1 MVISTRT
8 VDCSTT
14 SRRTHRARG
23 VRLALIGAS
32 LLGMF
37 ACSGAPTGA
46 PGTPVVTPVATRV
59 VLNVSAAQITAGLTT
74 TLTATVRDQR
84 DSLMLGQVIVW
95 STSNAAV
102 ATVGSDGL
110 VRGLAAGTAT
120 IVATSGAA
128 AAQAVITVV
137 GVPSGPASE
146 FQTSVPPIDLNV
158 ILARPTATAVTA
170 SVYSGAERD
179 VTISWEPDGGSVVKH
194 VVPGRATDVE
204 LTGLSADRSYSY
216 QVTAAGAAVQGQ
228 FRTARAP
235 GSTFRFVMQAD
246 SHLDGNSDTRI
257 YTNTLSNMVADA
269 PDFLVDLGDTF
280 MTDKYPNYQDAA
292 AQYYAQRHYLG
303 LTGRTIPLFL
313 VQGNHDGELGWLLTV
328 APWAADMRTRYFPSV
343 NANGFYSSQLT
354 ARNYYAWS
362 WGDATFIVL
371 DPYAATLTQPSR
383 APSNWAW
390 SLGREQYDW
399 LQAVLQ
405 RTTTA
410 YTFVFLHNL
419 VGGQGSEGRGG
430 AEASRFW
437 EWGGLNA
444 DGSAGFATQRAGW
457 SKPIHDLFVQYKVS
471 AVFHGHDHLYVHQER
486 DGIAYQEVPQPS
498 FARENATASAADY
511 GYLSGTLL
519 GSSGHLRVTVTPAKA
534 TVEYV
539 RSRLTA
545 GNGDVVDRYDIRP
558 ASQR

>member
-1 MVISTRT
+1 MRI
-8 VDCSTT
+8 
-14 SRRTHRARG
+14 
-23 VRLALIGAS
+23 LS
-32 LLGMF
+32 LLCGMF
-37 ACSGAPTGA
+37 GLDATLPRRMRRPMHVVASVVMVACAASPTTVA
-46 PGTPVVTPVATRV
+46 FSPTATRI
-59 VLNVSAAQITAGLTT
+59 VLSATSSQITVGLTT

-84 DSLMLGQVIVW
+84 DSVMSAQIIAW
-95 STSNAAV
+95 SSSNPAV
-102 ATVGSDGL
+102 ATVSSSGV
-110 VRGLAAGTAT
+110 VRGVSAGAAN
-120 IVATSGAA
+120 IVATSGTAS
-128 AAQAVITVV
+128 AQAAVTVI
-137 GVPSGPASE
+137 GVPSGPPSE

-158 ILARPTATAVTA
+158 ILARPTATSVTA
-170 SVYSGAERD
+170 SVYSGTERD
-179 VTISWEPDGGSVVKH
+179 VTVTWEPGAGSVVRH

-204 LTGLSADRSYSY
+204 LTGLSADRAYTY
-216 QVTAAGAAVQGQ
+216 QVAAVGASVQGQ
-228 FRTARAP
+228 FRTARPSGA
-235 GSTFRFVMQAD
+235 SYRFVMQAD

-257 YTNTLSNMVADA
+257 YANTLANMVADA
-269 PDFLVDLGDTF
+269 PDFLIDLGDTF

-292 AQYYAQRHYLG
+292 AQYYAQRHYLS
-303 LTGRTIPLFL
+303 LTGRTVPLYL
-313 VQGNHDGELGWLLTV
+313 AQGNHDGELGWMLTI
-328 APWAADMRTRYFPSV
+328 APWAADMRTRYFPTV
-343 NANGFYSSQLT
+343 NANSFYSSNVSP
-354 ARNYYAWS
+354 RNYYAWV

-371 DPYAATLTQPSR
+371 DPYSGTLTQPSR
-383 APSNWAW
+383 APNNWAW

-399 LQAVLQ
+399 LNALLQ
-405 RTTTA
+405 RTTTQ

-437 EWGGLNA
+437 EWGGQNA

-457 SKPIHDLFVQYKVS
+457 AKPIHDLFVQYKVS

-498 FARENATASAADY
+498 FARENATASAVDY

-519 GSSGHLRVTVTPAKA
+519 GSSGHVRVTVTPAKA

-545 GNGDVVDRYDIRP
+545 GNGDVVDRYDIKP